1 MELIGH
7 SLLVSRKGYPHGIGL
22 GSERP
27 FSAMDL
33 TTIRLGTS
41 GIGKSVSFI
50 LSDRKLEREVYSFL

>member
-7 SLLVSRKGYPHGIGL
+7 SLLVSQKGYPHGIGL

-33 TTIRLGTS
+33 MAIRLGTS
-41 GIGKSVSFI
+41 GICKSVNSI
-50 LSDRKLEREVYSFL
+50 LSDQKLESEVY